1 MIRFYVDEQS
11 IDLKVNRTI
20 ASDTINFVKLEFVFC
35 ESWKGYNKTVQFT
48 QRTNT
53 YSINLGIEGTSCYL
67 PNQITDGL
75 CAISVFGIYNDK
87 RATTVP
93 YQVRIDRSGFM
104 ENSII
109 PSDTPISVYEQMIQD
124 VNELKKD
131 VGGLKTDVNSLKESV
146 AAMGGNKQN
155 RLVEAFDMQFGRGY
169 HDHELDVYYD
179 KETNTLTINGATT
192 TENIAGAGGY
202 DRRVYLDMGCYEFVD
217 CPTGN
222 IFEDGHTSQL
232 PFKLSFDPYINE
244 NVPISKYAIITD
256 KTTAAARPS
265 QYNKLKRDC
274 YGTMSLIIPAGSSF
288 NNQTFHPYLTRY
300 SASIE

>member
-124 VNELKKD
+124 VNELKED
-131 VGGLKTDVNSLKESV
+131 VGGLKTDVNSLKKSV
-146 AAMGGNKQN
+146 AVMGGNKQN

-232 PFKLSFDPYINE
+232 PFKLSFNPYINE

-256 KTTAAARPS
+256 KTTAAAQPS

>member
-11 IDLKVNRTI
+11 INLKVNRTI

-48 QRTNT
+48 QCTNT

-67 PNQITDGL
+67 PNEITDGL

-124 VNELKKD
+124 ID
-131 VGGLKTDVNSLKESV
+131 SLKSEVDYLKSNLAIV
-146 AAMGGNKQN
+146 STSNPN
-155 RLVEAFDMQFGRGY
+155 RLVEGFDLQFGNGY
-169 HDHELDVYYD
+169 ETSGIEVNYD
-179 KETNTLTINGATT
+179 KNTNTLTLNGRASEDVKIGLIKASKKVYIN
-192 TENIAGAGGY
+192 
-202 DRRVYLDMGCYEFVD
+202 MGCYEFVNCED
-217 CPTGN
+217 GN
-222 IFEDGHTSQL
+222 IFENGNTS
-232 PFKLSFDPYINE
+232 
-244 NVPISKYAIITD
+244 V
-256 KTTAAARPS
+256 
-265 QYNKLKRDC
+265 
-274 YGTMSLIIPAGSSF
+274 
-288 NNQTFHPYLTRY
+288 
-300 SASIE
+300 